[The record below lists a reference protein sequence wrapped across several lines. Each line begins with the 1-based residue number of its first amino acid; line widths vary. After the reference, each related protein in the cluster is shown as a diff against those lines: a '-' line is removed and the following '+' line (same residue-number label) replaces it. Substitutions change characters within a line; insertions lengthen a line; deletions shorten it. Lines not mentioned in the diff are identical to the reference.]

1 MSRAVTTS
9 PRAKPPPVRRPTI
22 GLALGGG
29 GARGLA
35 HILMLEAFDELGI
48 RPSVIAGTSI
58 GAIFGAAYAAGLPA
72 SHIRAHTEE
81 TLSGRLDLLRQLL
94 GARAAPL
101 GRLFNLLPVR
111 SGMLSP
117 TAVLEAVL
125 PGRMPQDFAGLEIP
139 LAVVATDFRA
149 QDAVLIEHGPL
160 LPAIAASM
168 ALPALFQPVT
178 LDGRLL
184 IDGGLVNPLPFDLIE
199 DRADIIVAVDVS
211 GGPRDEGGG
220 VGPLA
225 LGALFA
231 STQIFQR
238 SIVREK
244 LKSVQPDIY
253 VDSTVERFN
262 VLEFHRFKEIMASA
276 EPARLALKRQLER
289 VLSAETVQAAL
300 PASTKVEHAVEAE
313 APLHKKRR
321 LLLPRRRRKV
331 PAP

>member
-1 MSRAVTTS
+1 MSRIVTTT
-9 PRAKPPPVRRPTI
+9 PRPKLPARRPTI

-35 HILMLEAFDELGI
+35 HILMLEVFDELGI
-48 RPSVIAGTSI
+48 RPAVIAGTSI
-58 GAIFGAAYAAGLPA
+58 GAIFGAAYAAGLSA
-72 SHIRAHTEE
+72 ARIRAHTEE

-111 SGMLSP
+111 SGVLSP
-117 TAVLEAVL
+117 TAVLEALL
-125 PGRMPQDFAGLEIP
+125 PGQLPQDFAGLKVP

-149 QDAVLIEHGPL
+149 QDAVLIERGPL

-184 IDGGLVNPLPFDLIE
+184 IDGGLVNPLPFDLIMG
-199 DRADIIVAVDVS
+199 RADVIVAVDVS
-211 GGPRDEGGG
+211 GGPRDEGG

-276 EPARLALKRQLER
+276 GPAKQALKRQLER
-289 VLSAETVQAAL
+289 VLSAETVEAAL
-300 PASTKVEHAVEAE
+300 PAALDLAADRAEPE
-313 APLHKKRR
+313 APRRKRR
-321 LLLPRRRRKV
+321 LLLPVRRRK
-331 PAP
+331 PART